1 MVMMEIIAL
10 YMSLLY
16 SDGLFN
22 TVLSGDMSGCTA
34 SFAFQLA
41 PREAR
46 STSGEDG
53 DQSDTHA

>member
-1 MVMMEIIAL
+1 MEL
-10 YMSLLY
+10 
-16 SDGLFN
+16 LFN
-22 TVLSGDMSGCTA
+22 TVLSGDMSGCAA